1 MAQMLPFGNGTRW
14 PIPAGNTYTLDH
26 LRDILHVYQQAGA
39 HAPADQADA
48 VGTATLI
55 QHQIAPDKIR
65 DDLLSFV
72 VPYLR
77 PLANANPILRN
88 KLDELFVPEDITLP
102 YKSHMEL
109 LHSWFS
115 REKTN
120 PVVYDPYA
128 LNLPNEWSRHDA
140 RAGYPSQ
147 LYFYAPDFGTTLG
160 AVIQHGNNVARLRVI
175 APFQTPSHFRK
186 VVGNQNVRMPR
197 SVRDAMWIS
206 WATDAMPLRRML
218 TYEIRKQCLDLVH
231 TVGISAGNATNQ
243 VLSLP
248 NQRVYDTHLV
258 VPRNPQYIPI
268 QPDGGLR
275 PPPGLQMREAPWQIL
290 LAPVHFGNNRY
301 MKGVINPTQLNFPR
315 APNSHYHL
323 NLLHGRVL
331 APNDSFLQLTRANTF
346 VWNTNTMQNH
356 YFRCMKAY
364 YDFQPRLVRYAL
376 MDFVED
382 APLDELLTSTLKDN
396 RLLSLG
402 TEQIA
407 NTIRFYQLVKHIQK
421 ATNNMQRPITSLEFR
436 KYVRN
441 PDQELDAA
449 WNMISILAP
458 QSSRIVQPYRY
469 RRYSRRPTLRL

>member
-1 MAQMLPFGNGTRW
+1 MAGEFRNPTLW
-14 PIPAGNTYTLDH
+14 PVPANRMYTLNH

-65 DDLLSFV
+65 DDLIFQATL
-72 VPYLR
+72 YLQLR
-77 PLANANPILRN
+77 TGNPILRN
-88 KLDELFVPEDITLP
+88 KLEELFVPEDITLP

-115 REKTN
+115 YENTN
-120 PVVYDPYA
+120 PSVYDPYA
-128 LNLPNEWSRHDA
+128 DLPNEWITHDM

-160 AVIQHGNNVARLRVI
+160 VVIQHGNNVARLRVI

-186 VVGNQNVRMPR
+186 VVGNQNVRMPII
-197 SVRDAMWIS
+197 VRDQMWIS

-231 TVGISAGNATNQ
+231 TIGISAGDATNQ
-243 VLSLP
+243 NLSSP
-248 NQRVYDTHLV
+248 NHDVYDTHLV
-258 VPRNPQYIPI
+258 VPRNPEYVPI
-268 QPDGGLR
+268 QPNPRLR
-275 PPPGLQMREAPWQIL
+275 RPPGLQMREAPWQIL
-290 LAPVHFGNNRY
+290 LAPVYFGNNRY
-301 MKGVINPTQLNFPR
+301 MKGVINPTQLVNFAR
-315 APNSHYHL
+315 AQYSHHHTNLMGLPVVPYPNNSY
-323 NLLHGRVL
+323 
-331 APNDSFLQLTRANTF
+331 LQLTRANTF

-356 YFRCMKAY
+356 YFRCMNAY
-364 YDFQPRLVRYAL
+364 YGFQPRLVRYAL

-402 TEQIA
+402 TDQIA

-421 ATNNMQRPITSLEFR
+421 ATNNMQRPITGLEFR

-441 PDQELDAA
+441 SDQELDAA

-469 RRYSRRPTLRL
+469 RRHSRRPTLRL

>member
-1 MAQMLPFGNGTRW
+1 MAGVFVFGNPTRW
-14 PIPAGNTYTLDH
+14 PVPANSRYTLDH
-26 LRDILHVYQQAGA
+26 LKDILDVYQQAGA

-65 DDLLSFV
+65 DDLIYV
-72 VPYLR
+72 VRTYLR
-77 PLANANPILRN
+77 NLPNGNFFQIQR
-88 KLDELFVPEDITLP
+88 KKIRELFVPEDITLP

-115 REKTN
+115 HKKTN
-120 PVVYDPYA
+120 PSVYDPYA
-128 LNLPNEWSRHDA
+128 LGAHNEWSTHNA

-160 AVIQHGNNVARLRVI
+160 VVIQHGNNVARLRVL
-175 APFQTPSHFRK
+175 APFQSPSHFRK
-186 VVGNQNVRMPR
+186 VVGNQNVRMPI

-206 WATDAMPLRRML
+206 WGRNEMPLRRML

-231 TVGISAGNATNQ
+231 TIGISAGDATNQ
-243 VLSLP
+243 NLSLP
-248 NQRVYDTHLV
+248 NHYVYDTHLV
-258 VPRNPQYIPI
+258 VPRNPQYMSI
-268 QPDGGLR
+268 GRGAAE
-275 PPPGLQMREAPWQIL
+275 MREAPWQIL
-290 LAPVHFGNNRY
+290 LAPVHFVNNRY
-301 MKGVINPTQLNFPR
+301 MKGVINPTQPDFSR

-323 NLLHGRVL
+323 NVLHRRDRT
-331 APNDSFLQLTRANTF
+331 PNDSFLQLTRANTF

-356 YFRCMKAY
+356 YFQCMKAY

-376 MDFVED
+376 MGLVED

-402 TEQIA
+402 TDQIA

-421 ATNNMQRPITSLEFR
+421 ATNNMQRPITGLEFR

-458 QSSRIVQPYRY
+458 QSSRIVKPYRY